1 MLMAFSD
8 LDRLFIIGNGFD
20 LAHGLKTS
28 YENFR
33 QYLLNVENI
42 QTPGENFCPND
53 ILQLI
58 SRCAGTARWCDIET
72 DLGYVSGQVKKY
84 VDETKDYDVQRLQG
98 ALLGGILEDIP
109 KYVSSWIAAVD
120 CKQAKPML
128 SFKKLIDKDKD
139 YFLTFNYT
147 DTLERLYEAKK
158 VCHIHGKYG
167 ERIVFGHGEE
177 LTYGRE
183 FHLREDLECGLVEA
197 YLDLQKD
204 PNKNMEKHREF
215 IDAIGKLQAVYSYG
229 FSFSKPDR
237 PYISRICKKT
247 TTNTTWHLSNYES
260 TLRKKEYQVIIGSCG
275 FAGSFCEFSL

>member
-109 KYVSSWIAAVD
+109 KYGYPFSSA
-120 CKQAKPML
+120 
-128 SFKKLIDKDKD
+128 
-139 YFLTFNYT
+139 
-147 DTLERLYEAKK
+147 LETARATQRWSKSLAPKA
-158 VCHIHGKYG
+158 
-167 ERIVFGHGEE
+167 R
-177 LTYGRE
+177 RE
-183 FHLREDLECGLVEA
+183 KRKENSLR
-197 YLDLQKD
+197 
-204 PNKNMEKHREF
+204 
-215 IDAIGKLQAVYSYG
+215 
-229 FSFSKPDR
+229 
-237 PYISRICKKT
+237 
-247 TTNTTWHLSNYES
+247 YES
-260 TLRKKEYQVIIGSCG
+260 RYLEGKP
-275 FAGSFCEFSL
+275 